1 MSTTSFLVSI
11 LAASVL
17 PLLGLVAPPTEPA
30 APAPSGDPAWRKTA
44 SGLEIQDLKTGE
56 GAEARSGSTV
66 DVHYTGWLEDGT
78 PFDTSR
84 DRGKPF
90 SFRLG
95 AGMVIRGWDEG
106 VAGMKVGGL
115 RKLRIPSALAYG
127 KRGAAGVIPPD
138 ATLIFEVELVAVR

>member
-1 MSTTSFLVSI
+1 MSTTSFLVSL

-17 PLLGLVAPPTEPA
+17 PMLGLVASSADPGAT
-30 APAPSGDPAWRKTA
+30 APKSDPAWRKTS
-44 SGLEIQDLKTGE
+44 SGLEIQDLKSGD

-78 PFDTSR
+78 KFDSSH

-106 VAGMKVGGL
+106 VAGMKAGGK